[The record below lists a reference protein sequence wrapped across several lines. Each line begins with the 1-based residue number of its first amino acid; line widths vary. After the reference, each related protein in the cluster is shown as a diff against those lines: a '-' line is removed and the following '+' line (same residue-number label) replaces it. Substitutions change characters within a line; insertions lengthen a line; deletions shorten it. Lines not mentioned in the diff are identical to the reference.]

1 MSEGAQATVRRQ
13 FSIYRSAYPPKN
25 SHIDLVRCKLRPNCV
40 LRRIHLS
47 EWARGGKCFAVQ
59 IFRFLKKISSWFV
72 VRLACFF
79 LLLMLAQ
86 DSPRWVKGP
95 LWFVAF
101 VAGGW
106 ALLALARE
114 SRKILDHL
122 VPLMQSWRSTF
133 ERPKNLQRAG
143 KIIGLL
149 CAAVILTIALHRAWP
164 VWSFKATS
172 SLREDEI
179 MSVARFTSRGFVPA
193 ISTYNAARNHV
204 FFNIVSSLIPGAD
217 STMPLRARLVS
228 FLAVLGSLALLA
240 AYAARR
246 GWFLPGLV
254 CAGLLAGYLPAMDS
268 VLEARGYGLVFLFA
282 MLGCVAF
289 CEWIRA
295 PSKIW
300 LNLMAVSCVLGT
312 YTLPFYILFG
322 GSLLLLSFLFRPSKD
337 TFLAGFLSAAAIAM
351 LYLPIVGKIY
361 SVFGAYADRYET
373 TFDSKFQSIEGVYL
387 ALQYFFPPELIE
399 FDAQTFILLA
409 VTALLYVGFGR
420 FAPKCDRI
428 SFAGVTVSVL
438 AFLAFCLYCRIVP
451 MRVASYLAA
460 PLAFLTVLVAGS
472 LLTSRSVAPV
482 RLYGDVLFTVLAVV
496 VLLKAEV
503 ALPSV
508 ARADW
513 RSLGVLIERAFPRDI
528 RIWMAGDSPELLQ
541 WNLSSRAKPELDAL
555 DREAMN
561 EGKLVAVEGFTKP
574 EDEGRR
580 FRWDD
585 LPEGVRFVTS
595 PISLNYHRVFFAPPS
610 QSRIASITANDQ
622 TIETQAAGRQPS
634 DPGLLVHSFG
644 HGDVLRPKPGDAQT
658 RFAQPSEIPLP
669 ATITVN
675 LESDR
680 LEGTC
685 NLLFTQDLR
694 DKRIQASLKAAGGS
708 WRQTSNVFVLGELAS
723 IALDRPDCQAVRI
736 RIESDPSTFR
746 QAERTERPPFGLLEA
761 WVAPGQPRLP

>member
-1 MSEGAQATVRRQ
+1 M
-13 FSIYRSAYPPKN
+13 
-25 SHIDLVRCKLRPNCV
+25 
-40 LRRIHLS
+40 
-47 EWARGGKCFAVQ
+47 Q

-86 DSPRWVKGP
+86 DSPRWAKGP
-95 LWFVAF
+95 VWFAAF

-114 SRKILDHL
+114 SRKVLDHL
-122 VPLMQSWRSTF
+122 VPLMQRWKSAF
-133 ERPKNLQRAG
+133 EPPKNLQTAG
-143 KIIGLL
+143 RIIGLL

-164 VWSFKATS
+164 IWSFKATS

-179 MSVARFTSRGFVPA
+179 MSVARYTSRGFVPA

-204 FFNIVSSLIPGAD
+204 FFNVVSSLIPGAD

-228 FLAVLGSLALLA
+228 FLSVIGSLALLV

-246 GWFLPGLV
+246 GWFLPGLA

-282 MLGCVAF
+282 MVGCVAF

-295 PSKIW
+295 PSMIW

-312 YTLPFYILFG
+312 YTLPFYIVFG

-337 TFLAGFLSAAAIAM
+337 TFLTGFLSLAAIAM
-351 LYLPIVGKIY
+351 LYLPIVSKIY
-361 SVFGAYADRYET
+361 SVFGEYADRYEK
-373 TFDSKFQSIEGVYL
+373 TFNSRFQSMDGVYL
-387 ALQYFFPPELIE
+387 ALQSFFPRELIE
-399 FDAQTFILLA
+399 FDAQAFILLA

-428 SFAGVTVSVL
+428 SFAGVTLSVL

-451 MRVASYLAA
+451 QRVASFLAA
-460 PLAFLTVLVAGS
+460 PLAFLTVLAAGS
-472 LLTSRSVAPV
+472 LLTSKSLAPV

-496 VLLKAEV
+496 VLLKSEV
-503 ALPSV
+503 VQPSV

-528 RIWMAGDSPELLQ
+528 RIWMAGDSPELLR
-541 WNLSSRAKPELDAL
+541 WNLSSRAKPEVDAL

-610 QSRIASITANDQ
+610 QSRIASIVANDQ
-622 TIETQAAGRQPS
+622 TIVTHAPGRQPS

-644 HGDVLRPKPGDAQT
+644 HGDVLRPKPGDAQA
-658 RFAQPSEIPLP
+658 RLAQPSEIPLP
-669 ATITVN
+669 ATITIN

-694 DKRIQASLKAAGGS
+694 DKRIQASLKTAGGS
-708 WRQTSNVFVLGELAS
+708 WRRTSNIFVLGELAS
-723 IALDRPDCQAVRI
+723 IALDRPGCEAVRI
-736 RIESDPSTFR
+736 RIESDPLTSP